1 MKNLSLALNGVLL
14 IAVIVLYVLFFK
26 GNKKEPVTKNSSVE
40 TPADISGIS
49 AIAFVELDTILSNY
63 QMYSDLQED
72 LIDKQKKSE
81 AELNSKS
88 NAWQKKATEYQNN
101 IKKGLITR
109 AQAAQV
115 EAQLSQD
122 QQALLQLRD
131 QMSMDLADEKQVTDR
146 KVMYSILE
154 YLEEFNADNQYKY
167 ILSKSFG
174 GPVFYADSTYEITQ
188 QVLDGLNAKYSAN
201 KDKK

>member
-1 MKNLSLALNGVLL
+1 MKNLSLALNGILL

-26 GNKKEPVTKNSSVE
+26 GNKKETAVESTQAEMPVDNS
-40 TPADISGIS
+40 GLS

-63 QMYSDLQED
+63 QMYIDLQQD
-72 LIDKQKKSE
+72 LLDKQKKSE
-81 AELNSKS
+81 TELNSKS
-88 NAWQKKATEYQNN
+88 QSWQKKATEYQNN
-101 IKKGLITR
+101 LQKGLITR

-131 QMSMDLADEKQVTDR
+131 QMSMDLAEEKQVTDR

-154 YLEEFNADNQYKY
+154 YLEEFNSDNRYKY

-174 GPVFYADSTYEITQ
+174 GPVFFADSTFEITQ
-188 QVLDGLNAKYSAN
+188 QVLDGLNAKYSPK
-201 KDKK
+201 KDK

>member
-1 MKNLSLALNGVLL
+1 MKNLSLALNGVL
-14 IAVIVLYVLFFK
+14 IVAVIVLYVLFFNGRK
-26 GNKKEPVTKNSSVE
+26 NETISENTSVQIPVDNS
-40 TPADISGIS
+40 GLG

-63 QMYSDLQED
+63 QMYNDLQAD
-72 LIDKQKKSE
+72 LLDKQKKSE

-88 NAWQKKATEYQNN
+88 QSWQKKATEYQNN
-101 IKKGLITR
+101 LQKGLITR

-122 QQALLQLRD
+122 QQGLLQLRD
-131 QMSMDLADEKQVTDR
+131 QMSMDLAEEKQVTDR

-154 YLEEFNADNQYKY
+154 YLEEFNSDKRYKY

-174 GPVFYADSTYEITQ
+174 GPVFFADSTYEITQ
-188 QVLDGLNAKYSAN
+188 QVLDGLNAKYSTN
-201 KDKK
+201 KDK